1 MSFLRARVRALL
13 GDAGNALVEFTW
25 LGVLL
30 LVPVGYLVVSVFQV
44 QRAAFGVTQATRE
57 AGRAFVAAGESGAP
71 DDAAFAAAELALRD
85 QGLEL
90 TPGQLQITCSA
101 TPCLTAGASIEFS
114 IDTRVELPFVPHL
127 FGGVAASI
135 AIHGRHDEVV
145 DCFRADVAAPSDSA
159 VCP

>member
-1 MSFLRARVRALL
+1 MERVRLR
-13 GDAGNALVEFTW
+13 DDSGNALVEFSW
-25 LGVLL
+25 LGILL

-57 AGRAFVAAGESGAP
+57 AGRAFVAAGEGGAS

-90 TPGQLQITCSA
+90 KSGQLQITCSA
-101 TPCLTAGASIEFS
+101 TPCLTAGASIEFR
-114 IDTRVELPFVPHL
+114 IDTRVGLPFIPRVFGAVP
-127 FGGVAASI
+127 ASI

-145 DCFRADVAAPSDSA
+145 DCFRADVAAPVDPA